1 VAVSELCIVY
11 LVNKSNTRDVVIPA
25 ILKSNGSNPVAS
37 PNDIFLLRKVL
48 WSMLLL
54 PLLPKVLAATI
65 MLLPVTY
72 IHSPLHIVISN
83 SRRIHDKSRS
93 FPWL

>member
-1 VAVSELCIVY
+1 

-25 ILKSNGSNPVAS
+25 ILKSNGSDPLAS
-37 PNDIFLLRKVL
+37 PNDIFLLQKVL

-72 IHSPLHIVISN
+72 PLPTLHCN
-83 SRRIHDKSRS
+83 QQ
-93 FPWL
+93 